1 MSTNPAVSILGK
13 LNFHI
18 QDNFHCYKQFPLEN
32 YLLSWKV
39 RFNKIERLIESTKQF
54 DNNK

>member
-18 QDNFHCYKQFPLEN
+18 QDNFHCYKQLLLEN